1 MKDSQTLYV
10 APSCRFFDL
19 RIETSLLTAS
29 TEPIPIDPFD
39 PEFD

>member
-10 APSCRFFDL
+10 APSCRIFDL
-19 RIETSLLTAS
+19 RVEAALLIGS
-29 TEPIPIDPFD
+29 TEPIPNDPFD